1 MNFHTLNIIWQN
13 MTSPKRRMPKMP
25 WDGQELLHIPYAAM
39 SPSQYLDLYLPNTPG
54 KKPLFASSVPM
65 PCALTLMQTALP
77 YGANRR
83 ADIWP
88 PWRR

>member
-39 SPSQYLDLYLPNTPG
+39 SPSQ
-54 KKPLFASSVPM
+54 
-65 PCALTLMQTALP
+65 
-77 YGANRR
+77 
-83 ADIWP
+83 
-88 PWRR
+88 